1 MTKRLSLEEWEAAR
15 IAWESDLTQTDESIA
30 SKIGLSKAAV
40 VKKRHQQKWCRV
52 GTLQNVQERAQFTAD
67 LKSKLGVNE
76 VTPKNGSIDRAV
88 EIRADVL
95 DRHRADWAEH
105 RNHFT
110 IAGIAADFELGK
122 SAKITAEMLKIR
134 QEGERKAYG
143 LDDSQAAQPV
153 SEPVQIRIVRA
164 TKPDD

>member
-1 MTKRLSLEEWEAAR
+1 MAKRLSKDEWAAAR
-15 IAWESDLTQTDESIA
+15 VKWEGDPEATDTSIA
-30 SKIGLSKAAV
+30 AIFGITKQAV
-40 VKKRHQQKWCRV
+40 EQQRKKNGWQKV
-52 GTLQNVQERAQFTAD
+52 GALQNVSERAQFAAD
-67 LKSKLGVNE
+67 NLAKLGLDKLKAEAV
-76 VTPKNGSIDRAV
+76 DMAV
-88 EIRADVL
+88 EIRADLL

-105 RNHFT
+105 RSHFT

-143 LDDSQAAQPV
+143 LDDNQAVQPKT
-153 SEPVQIRIVRA
+153 EPVQIRIVRA

>member
-1 MTKRLSLEEWEAAR
+1 MAKRLSKDDWEAAR

-30 SKIGLSKAAV
+30 QKIGMSKAAV
-40 VKKRHQQKWCRV
+40 VKRRTREGWCRA
-52 GTLQNVQERAQFTAD
+52 GALQNIQQRAQLSAD
-67 LKSKLGVNE
+67 LRSNLGVTE
-76 VTPKNGSIDRAV
+76 GYIKSDSINAAV

-105 RNHFT
+105 RQHFT
-110 IAGIAADFELGK
+110 LGAIAADFELGK

-143 LDDSQAAQPV
+143 LDDSQAQQPKT
-153 SEPVQIRIVRA
+153 EPVQIRIVRA